1 MGRVYWWQFP
11 ETEFRNEFRYD
22 QKLRPVVVISKQ
34 NYLDAT
40 VIVAF
45 FGIANKTDQKH
56 RCVWIHQWE
65 TVSHRPSDSVRPLS
79 RHEICGVKKIGQP
92 KLPFSRD
99 TLLRETVTSL
109 PIPRMGSVIRPQ
121 IRDVNTSD

>member
-40 VIVAF
+40 VIVTF
-45 FGIANKTDQKH
+45 FGIANKTDQKDQ
-56 RCVWIHQWE
+56 CVWIHQWE
-65 TVSHRPSDSVRPLS
+65 TDSRGPSISVRPLS
-79 RHEICGVKKIGQP
+79 RHEICGTK
-92 KLPFSRD
+92 R
-99 TLLRETVTSL
+99 
-109 PIPRMGSVIRPQ
+109 
-121 IRDVNTSD
+121 